1 MTRFVFGNKSI
12 DLPAATVRPV
22 ASSRDANAWWAGQYA
37 TVRLFQ
43 PIRGLRLHTS
53 GRSYPDRPASN
64 AEGSWILIGDVIQT
78 SSQIAQSRSLPGKLP
93 QSMVAFTHVGAMSRW
108 LQEPCSTSEWPA
120 QNSLAKSGV
129 GEGLRPSTCLE
140 PWPQFHVLA
149 GNYWHGNAGSS
160 LVGYAGIEADSC
172 YCQRRHRRWPRV
184 NDCSW
189 VRRVNPYQLLAG
201 RQQLPL
207 GSTRVGG
214 SRFLTGSERSPCWN
228 TITGT
233 AGRSDVPAGLASD
246 HATVVVL

>member
-78 SSQIAQSRSLPGKLP
+78 SSQIAQSSSLPGKLP
-93 QSMVAFTHVGAMSRW
+93 QSMVAFTHVSDV
-108 LQEPCSTSEWPA
+108 
-120 QNSLAKSGV
+120 SLAAGTVLNIGVASAKFSGEV
-129 GEGLRPSTCLE
+129 GGGGGFQAEHVSG

-149 GNYWHGNAGSS
+149 GNYWHGNAG
-160 LVGYAGIEADSC
+160 AA
-172 YCQRRHRRWPRV
+172 
-184 NDCSW
+184 
-189 VRRVNPYQLLAG
+189 
-201 RQQLPL
+201 
-207 GSTRVGG
+207 
-214 SRFLTGSERSPCWN
+214 
-228 TITGT
+228 
-233 AGRSDVPAGLASD
+233 
-246 HATVVVL
+246 